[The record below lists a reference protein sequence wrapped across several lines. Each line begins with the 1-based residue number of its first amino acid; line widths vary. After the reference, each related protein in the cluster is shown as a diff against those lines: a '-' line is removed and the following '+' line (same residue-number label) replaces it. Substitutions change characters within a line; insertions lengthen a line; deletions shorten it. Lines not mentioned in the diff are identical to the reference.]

1 MKRNTLALTSTV
13 ALSLAVSAHG
23 QLLGGGLSGGLT
35 GGLGGGLG
43 GFTGGL
49 NGGLSGGLGGAID
62 PSNDLARAAPRHLR
76 PPVERR
82 GAFGVNTAAQV
93 TLGVGHGL
101 REVGRTVA
109 GVPVFAPQGAAA
121 VVVAPSVR
129 VGVIAAPVYRREGPD
144 VIVEQPETFVPR
156 GEVDHY
162 MDTQERVLSR
172 DLEGSGVTVE
182 RRGELV
188 VLKLPADVTFAFNKS
203 DVQPRF
209 WRTLN
214 AVARTIDD
222 FNRTDVEIMGH
233 TDAIGSDSY
242 NYALSERRAGAV
254 ADFLAERGADSHRLV
269 VEGFG
274 KTEPVASNATIEG
287 RAANRRVEI
296 VLHAHTS

>member
-1 MKRNTLALTSTV
+1 MKPRGGGVCLGGTAGNAVHRTIGDPNMKRTTLALTSAVVLT
-13 ALSLAVSAHG
+13 LAASAHG
-23 QLLGGGLSGGLT
+23 QLLGGGLTAGLDGGLLPDT
-35 GGLGGGLG
+35 
-43 GFTGGL
+43 T
-49 NGGLSGGLGGAID
+49 
-62 PSNDLARAAPRHLR
+62 
-76 PPVERR
+76 
-82 GAFGVNTAAQV
+82 AQV

-101 REVGRTVA
+101 REVGHTAA
-109 GVPVFAPQGAAA
+109 GVPVFAPPGAAA
-121 VVVAPSVR
+121 IVVAPSVR
-129 VGVIAAPVYRREGPD
+129 VGGVASPRYRRRGPD
-144 VIVEQPETFVPR
+144 VIVEQPDAFVPEA
-156 GEVDHY
+156 EVGHY
-162 MDTQERVLSR
+162 MDRQERVLSR

-182 RRGELV
+182 RRGALV

-214 AVARTIDD
+214 AVARTIDNY
-222 FNRTDVEIMGH
+222 NRTDVEIMGH
-233 TDAIGSDSY
+233 TDAIGSDAY